1 MGISLKAL
9 IFDVDGTLAET
20 EELHRQA
27 FNETFQ
33 HYGLDWHW
41 DRDLYAKLLKVA
53 GGRRR
58 IQHFIEEYQPVLAGD
73 FIDETAQMHTI
84 KTKRYGELVAGGGLQ
99 LRPGIAALFEQGLN
113 AGLKLGIVTTTSR
126 VNVDTLFAATI
137 GKDVLEKFSAVCC
150 GDEVTNVKPDP
161 ELYNLAL
168 SKLDLSAHEC
178 LAFEDAHIG
187 LQAAKAA
194 GIATVVTWSTYT
206 CNEDFS
212 GADQVMQDVEKGG
225 FDLSAYL

>member
-1 MGISLKAL
+1 MSAILKAL

-20 EELHRQA
+20 EELHRRA
-27 FNETFQ
+27 FNLTFE

-41 DRDLYAKLLKVA
+41 DRKLYAQLLKVA

-58 IQHFIEEYQPVLAGD
+58 IQHFIEEYQPSCAGD
-73 FIDETAQMHTI
+73 FIDETAKMHQI
-84 KTKRYGELVAGGGLQ
+84 KTTCYGKLVSGGRLE
-99 LRPGIAALFEQGLN
+99 LRPGIAALFEQAL
-113 AGLKLGIVTTTSR
+113 ARGLKLAIVTTTSR

-137 GKDVLEKFSAVCC
+137 GTKMLANFNAVCC

-168 SKLDLSAHEC
+168 EKLKLPAENC

-187 LQAAKAA
+187 LAAASAA
-194 GIATVVTWSTYT
+194 GIDTIITFSTYT
-206 CNEDFS
+206 RDEDFT
-212 GADQVMQDVEKGG
+212 GAQAVMQDLEQGG
-225 FDLSAYL
+225 FELATYL